1 MCEAHLL
8 WWWSSCCFET
18 DLLLSSFFQAVV
30 NMIFQLCFCHSYF
43 AAVCIKMWLWNL
55 LTKACDCS
63 KMYACKVTC
72 DFCESAFTYSL
83 QSHHLLDKLPIQCNP
98 AWWMLFKD
106 RCVSFYKK
114 ELIFTCCHFHP
125 RKDRSSFHFG
135 EEFSRNHRWYTVWII
150 YSELQSFFAFSA
162 LMLLIGR
169 QEGRPACKNRVV
181 GCWCGYLPEA
191 RCRLAYGPADAT
203 ATHCLLLH

>member
-1 MCEAHLL
+1 
-8 WWWSSCCFET
+8 
-18 DLLLSSFFQAVV
+18 
-30 NMIFQLCFCHSYF
+30 MIFQLCFCHSYF

-63 KMYACKVTC
+63 KMYACKATC

-98 AWWMLFKD
+98 AWWVLFKD